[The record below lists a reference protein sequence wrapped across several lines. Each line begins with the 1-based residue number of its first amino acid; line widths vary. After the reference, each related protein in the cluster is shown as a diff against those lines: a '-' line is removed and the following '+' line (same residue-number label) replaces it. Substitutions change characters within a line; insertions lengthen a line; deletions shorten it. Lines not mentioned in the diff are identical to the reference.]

1 MAASRMRASRS
12 IRARVTAG
20 ALIVVAAVL
29 GVGAFATVQVLR
41 ESLTEGVAV
50 ALDQDLE
57 TIGDQ
62 LEHGITPVDTIDDDV
77 LVRVQ
82 GSGTA
87 VNSDDAR
94 DLPRLHDGGHRRGE
108 ADGEPYLIA
117 AEDTDIGHLT
127 VARSLEH
134 VDEAV
139 STATTL
145 LIIATPLVLLLVG
158 VVVWVV
164 ASRALA
170 PVERLRRQVD
180 DIDPADLERR
190 VDPGRDDEL
199 GDLARTMNTML
210 GRIESAQTAQRRFV
224 SDASHELRSPLATMR
239 QHAEL
244 ARLHPDSTSLDAL
257 SDVVLA
263 EGARMQELV
272 ESMLLL
278 ARLDEHR
285 QTPDAPVDL
294 DDLVLAEVR
303 RLRDLGVDIDG
314 TRIRPARVRGSA
326 RLLAGA
332 VRNLLDNAARHAEA
346 LVTVR
351 LEPVGTETHGALVQ
365 LQVEDDGHGIPE
377 ERRESV
383 FDRFARLDEGRARD
397 AGGSGLGLAI
407 VREVARAH
415 GGNVTV
421 GEGASGGALFTLRL
435 PAEAS

>member
-1 MAASRMRASRS
+1 MAASRVRASRS

-20 ALIVVAAVL
+20 ALVVVAAVL
-29 GVGAFATVQVLR
+29 GVGAIATVQILR

-50 ALDQDLE
+50 ALEQDLE

-62 LEHGITPVDTIDDDV
+62 LEHGIAAVDMIDDDV
-77 LVRVQ
+77 LVRLE

-94 DLPRLHDGGHRRGE
+94 DLPHVREGDHRRGE

-117 AEDTDIGHLT
+117 AEDTDVGHVT

-139 STATTL
+139 ATATTL

-158 VVVWVV
+158 IVVWVV

-180 DIDPADLERR
+180 GIDPADLERR

-210 GRIESAQTAQRRFV
+210 DRIEDAQTTQRRFV

-244 ARLHPDSTSLDAL
+244 ARLHPGSTSLDAL

-285 QTPDAPVDL
+285 VTPDDAVDL
-294 DDLVLAEVR
+294 DDLVFAEVR
-303 RLRDLGVDIDG
+303 RLRDLGIDVDG
-314 TRIRPARVRGSA
+314 TGIRPARVRGSS

-332 VRNLLDNAARHAEA
+332 VRNLLDNAARHAEQR
-346 LVTVR
+346 VTVR
-351 LEPVGTETHGALVQ
+351 LGTGGMGAQGAQVRLE
-365 LQVEDDGHGIPE
+365 VEDDGHGIPE

-415 GGNVTV
+415 GGAVTA
-421 GEGASGGALFTLRL
+421 GEGASGGALFTMRL
-435 PAEAS
+435 PAIS